1 MLPGVGAGIERT
13 ESLPAESIILSII
26 RSAQEVNQSELLQK
40 AIEAG
45 LTNADIL
52 NGLKRLMREKQIGY
66 TTENKTTVFFSTESS
81 IVATSGSKQKK
92 SAILTFLKESREG
105 GLYSY

>member
-1 MLPGVGAGIERT
+1 MERT

-26 RSAQEVNQSELLQK
+26 RSAQEINQSEVLHQ

-52 NGLKRLMREKQIGY
+52 NGLKRLMKEKQIGY
-66 TTENKTTVFFSTESS
+66 ATENKTTVFFSTESS

-105 GLYSY
+105 GMQVIV